1 MFFCLSVNKEILIF
15 FIHTQICSWNHP
27 VMSNEG
33 KVSLFIGMEFIPDE
47 QSTDNKSLN
56 TEHHYISFL
65 LEVSV
70 LKLVCDLS
78 CNISLVQ
85 WSRYMYMTILPG
97 SMKSTLP
104 HALDLSRKLKLNSYN
119 TLMANLVSTHTS
131 TLLSIYYISIYIH
144 YSPRLS
150 SHNSPRLFTSS
161 LDQP

>member
-15 FIHTQICSWNHP
+15 FIHTQICSLNHP

-33 KVSLFIGMEFIPDE
+33 KVSLFIGMEFIPDQ

-85 WSRYMYMTILPG
+85 WSRYMTILPG

-119 TLMANLVSTHTS
+119 TLMANLVSTHIS
-131 TLLSIYYISIYIH
+131 TLLSIYYISIYSH
-144 YSPRLS
+144 Y
-150 SHNSPRLFTSS
+150 SPRLFTSS